1 MHSRD
6 GERGNVINLNAC
18 ASHGGSEANSYRC
31 TYLGLFFFF
40 GHPGMEGTA
49 LDMFY
54 RSIHQSK
61 EESIDAIVDVDAAA
75 AVGGAAAVVCNVML

>member
-1 MHSRD
+1 MLVLHTAEVKQTATDVRIS
-6 GERGNVINLNAC
+6 VF
-18 ASHGGSEANSYRC
+18 
-31 TYLGLFFFF
+31 FFFF